1 MGYHTKQKERIL
13 DLLKTCAGEHL
24 TVSDLGKQLEE
35 NGTPVGTA
43 TIYRYLEQ
51 LTEEGVLRKYIL
63 DGKSSACYQYLGE
76 HATCQEHFHLKC
88 LSCGTLFHVQCTF
101 LDEMQAHIAAHHHF
115 QIDHTKTVLY
125 GYCEQCQNA
134 QQPMTASNEKAHNQ
148 GEEQR
153 YGCGGNGVGIKHL
166 QQLDI
171 RGDHGDQVTPIP
183 VLQLCGAKTA
193 QGLKDLVTDQCK
205 KPKAIKW
212 LQDCSV

>member
-13 DLLKTCAGEHL
+13 DLLKTYAGEHL

-76 HATCQEHFHLKC
+76 HVTCQEHFHLKC

-134 QQPMTASNEKAHNQ
+134 QQ
-148 GEEQR
+148 
-153 YGCGGNGVGIKHL
+153 
-166 QQLDI
+166 
-171 RGDHGDQVTPIP
+171 
-183 VLQLCGAKTA
+183 
-193 QGLKDLVTDQCK
+193 K
-205 KPKAIKW
+205 KE
-212 LQDCSV
+212 S

>member
-1 MGYHTKQKERIL
+1 MGYNTKQKERIL
-13 DLLKTCAGEHL
+13 DLLKNCEGEHL
-24 TVSDLGKQLEE
+24 TVSD
-35 NGTPVGTA
+35 
-43 TIYRYLEQ
+43 LEQ

-134 QQPMTASNEKAHNQ
+134 QQ
-148 GEEQR
+148 
-153 YGCGGNGVGIKHL
+153 
-166 QQLDI
+166 
-171 RGDHGDQVTPIP
+171 
-183 VLQLCGAKTA
+183 
-193 QGLKDLVTDQCK
+193 K
-205 KPKAIKW
+205 KE
-212 LQDCSV
+212 S

>member
-88 LSCGTLFHVQCTF
+88 LSCGTLFHVQCTI

-134 QQPMTASNEKAHNQ
+134 QQ
-148 GEEQR
+148 
-153 YGCGGNGVGIKHL
+153 
-166 QQLDI
+166 
-171 RGDHGDQVTPIP
+171 
-183 VLQLCGAKTA
+183 
-193 QGLKDLVTDQCK
+193 K
-205 KPKAIKW
+205 KE
-212 LQDCSV
+212 S

>member
-134 QQPMTASNEKAHNQ
+134 QQTVGTISSCMLLVLLKCW
-148 GEEQR
+148 R
-153 YGCGGNGVGIKHL
+153 KRGCLLFRRFFIDANWGMV
-166 QQLDI
+166 
-171 RGDHGDQVTPIP
+171 
-183 VLQLCGAKTA
+183 
-193 QGLKDLVTDQCK
+193 
-205 KPKAIKW
+205 
-212 LQDCSV
+212 

>member
-101 LDEMQAHIAAHHHF
+101 LDEMQAHIAATIISRLTIPKRYF
-115 QIDHTKTVLY
+115 MDIVSSARMPSKKKNRKKSSIQL
-125 GYCEQCQNA
+125 EQSPAVCCLF
-134 QQPMTASNEKAHNQ
+134 
-148 GEEQR
+148 
-153 YGCGGNGVGIKHL
+153 Y
-166 QQLDI
+166 
-171 RGDHGDQVTPIP
+171 
-183 VLQLCGAKTA
+183 
-193 QGLKDLVTDQCK
+193 
-205 KPKAIKW
+205 
-212 LQDCSV
+212 

>member
-115 QIDHTKTVLY
+115 QLY
-125 GYCEQCQNA
+125 
-134 QQPMTASNEKAHNQ
+134 
-148 GEEQR
+148 
-153 YGCGGNGVGIKHL
+153 I
-166 QQLDI
+166 LDMLPADF
-171 RGDHGDQVTPIP
+171 RLHK
-183 VLQLCGAKTA
+183 CNR
-193 QGLKDLVTDQCK
+193 
-205 KPKAIKW
+205 KPDIQTFSYSF
-212 LQDCSV
+212 LLESY